1 MDDTELEVRAQNG
14 RTAKI
19 TGGCWLDI
27 NEAI

>member
-1 MDDTELEVRAQNG
+1 MDDTDQVRAQNG